1 MTTPP
6 DEKFTDL
13 IRKIMPFCDVLGL
26 SVISATPQRVE
37 ATADW
42 AEERTTVFGGL
53 HGGYIMAIADSV
65 GALCAAQNLPEGAGT
80 STIESKT
87 NFLRPVT
94 GGTVTIVATPI
105 HVGRTTIVVPTAIT
119 RDDGKS
125 VSLTTQTQAVTGP
138 T

>member
-65 GALCAAQNLPEGAGT
+65 GALCASQNLPEGAGA

-87 NFLRPVT
+87 NFLRPVPD
-94 GGTVTIVATPI
+94 GTVTIVATPI
-105 HVGRTTIVVPTAIT
+105 HVGRTTIVVQTAIT